1 MTFSINESLTPN
13 INFLKLICILI
24 GQGTP
29 KLKKCSICERKFEE
43 LNKMFKD
50 TFDFKRK

>member
-29 KLKKCSICERKFEE
+29 KAKEMQHLWEKIWGVKQ
-43 LNKMFKD
+43 D
-50 TFDFKRK
+50 V